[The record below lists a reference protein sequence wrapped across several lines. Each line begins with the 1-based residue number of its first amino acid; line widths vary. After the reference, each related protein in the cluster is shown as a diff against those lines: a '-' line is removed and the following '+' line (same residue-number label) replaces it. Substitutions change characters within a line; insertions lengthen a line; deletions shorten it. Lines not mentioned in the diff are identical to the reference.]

1 MMNLRLLRNALTQ
14 RVSRPQLLDVCSDL
28 LSSGYTKEEIL
39 SQFDSFF
46 LANPSLDDDYDDEA
60 MDVVA
65 ILEGYH
71 HPSLSVDSSGI
82 SVRH

>member
-82 SVRH
+82 RFRH

>member
-1 MMNLRLLRNALTQ
+1 MMSLRLLHNALIQ

-28 LSSGYTKEEIL
+28 LSSGYSKEEIL
-39 SQFDSFF
+39 SQFDLFF
-46 LANPSLDDDYDDEA
+46 LANPALDDDYDDEA